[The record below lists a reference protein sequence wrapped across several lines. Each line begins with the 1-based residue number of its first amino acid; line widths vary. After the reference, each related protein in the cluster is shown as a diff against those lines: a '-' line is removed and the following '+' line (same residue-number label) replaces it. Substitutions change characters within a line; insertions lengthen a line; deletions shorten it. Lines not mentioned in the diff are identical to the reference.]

1 VFCACNSVLVKKS
14 TKIFQ
19 NKCGQVVLY
28 KLYILKLNYFFF
40 TLTDSG
46 SATESP
52 TNPGGTEAPTDPGTE
67 APTGPVGECQILPH
81 YGNTG
86 CGDFKDGVQN

>member
-1 VFCACNSVLVKKS
+1 MFCARNSVLVKKL

-28 KLYILKLNYFFF
+28 KLHILKLTFFF
-40 TLTDSG
+40 TSTDSG

-81 YGNTG
+81 HGNKG
-86 CGDFKDGVQN
+86 CEHFK

>member
-1 VFCACNSVLVKKS
+1 MWTSCIIQTLHFEAEL
-14 TKIFQ
+14 
-19 NKCGQVVLY
+19 
-28 KLYILKLNYFFF
+28 FFL

-81 YGNTG
+81 CGNIG
-86 CGDFKDGVQN
+86 CGHFK